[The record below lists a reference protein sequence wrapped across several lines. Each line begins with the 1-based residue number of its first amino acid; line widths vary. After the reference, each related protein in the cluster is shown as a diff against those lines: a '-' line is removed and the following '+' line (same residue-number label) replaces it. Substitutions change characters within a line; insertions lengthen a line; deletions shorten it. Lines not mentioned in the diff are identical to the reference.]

1 MTPDQEKPM
10 PSQPRHVP
18 PPPPGLRDG
27 TELPA
32 VVRLQRI
39 VALLVLI
46 CLVVSACL
54 NVYVIFENRTLSGE
68 VSFIRERQK
77 AYGEMHRAVRD
88 ITLDLRVL
96 SRTDANAAR
105 LLTKHKQFFSK
116 FMLDDMTRG
125 VPQR

>member
-1 MTPDQEKPM
+1 MTPDQEKRTEFR
-10 PSQPRHVP
+10 QAQN
-18 PPPPGLRDG
+18 G

-39 VALLVLI
+39 VALLVLV

-54 NVYVIFENRTLSGE
+54 NAYVLFDNRALSGE
-68 VSFIRERQK
+68 VSFTRKRLEG
-77 AYGEMHRAVRD
+77 YGEMHRAIRG

-96 SRTDANAAR
+96 SRTDANIAR

-116 FMLDDMTRG
+116 FKLDDMTRG
-125 VPQR
+125 APKR